1 MKLRFYNGKILTP
14 DGIIDGELRTDGDK
28 IVYLSP
34 VSTLDWQNWDR
45 EIDLKGNLLA
55 PSFKDAHTHSP
66 MTFLRS
72 RAEDMPLNDWLYKQV
87 FPAEAKLTDED
98 CYYFTRLAVAEYYA
112 GGITYCS
119 EMYGHTEA
127 VAQAFA
133 DTGFGA
139 YIGSGIFDFDGGYD
153 DIVRRAEELK
163 DKLDKLPR
171 IKYSL
176 AMHAQYTCGDETL
189 RAVSDLSKKF
199 SLPVHTHLS
208 ETAAE
213 VASCKE
219 KYGVSPVKLLAEK
232 GIFDLGG
239 TGYHCVH
246 VDDEDIRIMKNLN
259 VAAVTNP
266 CSNLKLASGIAPLKK
281 LLDAGVTLGVG
292 TDGAASNNALD
303 MFRETYLATVLQKYL
318 LSDAVAVSA
327 KDIYRAAVSG
337 KSFGLENADG
347 LYRGA
352 LADMTVIDLSAPNMQ
367 PHTDI
372 AANLVYAGG
381 RNNVI
386 MTIAGGRIVYENGQ
400 LTYGED
406 YDALVLKCN
415 AAAERIK
422 NEL

>member
-1 MKLRFYNGKILTP
+1 
-14 DGIIDGELRTDGDK
+14 
-28 IVYLSP
+28 
-34 VSTLDWQNWDR
+34 
-45 EIDLKGNLLA
+45 
-55 PSFKDAHTHSP
+55 
-66 MTFLRS
+66 
-72 RAEDMPLNDWLYKQV
+72 
-87 FPAEAKLTDED
+87 
-98 CYYFTRLAVAEYYA
+98 
-112 GGITYCS
+112 
-119 EMYGHTEA
+119 
-127 VAQAFA
+127 
-133 DTGFGA
+133 
-139 YIGSGIFDFDGGYD
+139 
-153 DIVRRAEELK
+153 
-163 DKLDKLPR
+163 
-171 IKYSL
+171 
-176 AMHAQYTCGDETL
+176 MHAQYTCGDETL

-246 VDDEDIRIMKNLN
+246 VDDEDIRIMKKLG

-318 LSDAVAVSA
+318 LNDAVAVSA
-327 KDIYRAAVSG
+327 KDIYGAAVSG
-337 KSFGLENADG
+337 KSFGLQNADG

-352 LADMTVIDLSAPNMQ
+352 FADMTVIDLSAPNMQ

-381 RNNVI
+381 RNNVT
-386 MTIAGGRIVYENGQ
+386 MTISGGRIVYENGQ

-406 YDALVLKCN
+406 YDVLVLKCN